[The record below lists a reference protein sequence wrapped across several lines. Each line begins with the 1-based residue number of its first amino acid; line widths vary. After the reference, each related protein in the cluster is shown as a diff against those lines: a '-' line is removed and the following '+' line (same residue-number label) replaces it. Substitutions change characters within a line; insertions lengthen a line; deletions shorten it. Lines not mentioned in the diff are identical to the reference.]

1 MAVYVCTML
10 VLCIFSVLE
19 IAINKSP
26 KAATIRHIMAIFSF
40 GMLIFVTIFRSTSV
54 GGDLVNYEMM
64 FYNFN
69 DPDYLKEWGSWHYD
83 VGFVFLNW
91 LIGRFTTNF
100 HTFMVTIGLLTWLPL
115 ICCIKKY
122 SQNISLS
129 LVMLLAVGEYSYLFS
144 GLRQGLAMAIV
155 FFAAMQLA
163 EGHRV
168 RYFLFL
174 VIAVSIHSTAIIGV
188 LFWLVAITKRKD
200 FFILKV
206 ASLFFV
212 FSSIALIGIPYLVS
226 QYETNDYSEFIVSG
240 EGWKLL
246 LFIAMIMVVCSVLR
260 KHIPYSIHNVDQ
272 FAFNS
277 CLIASL
283 VQILALGFSLLTRLI
298 EYFTAFFTILIP
310 NIVMKEK
317 GRANKMII
325 ILCVLAI
332 SSLYYFYILH
342 QNLSRIVP
350 YRFY

>member
-26 KAATIRHIMAIFSF
+26 KAATIRHIMAVFSF
-40 GMLIFVTIFRSTSV
+40 GVLIFVTIFRSTSV
-54 GGDLVNYEMM
+54 GGDLVNYEIK

-69 DPDYLKEWGSWHYD
+69 DPDYLKEWGSWHYE
-83 VGFVFLNW
+83 VGFVLLNW

-100 HTFMVTIGLLTWLPL
+100 HTFIAVIGVLTWLPL

-122 SQNISLS
+122 SQNISMS
-129 LVMLLAVGEYSYLFS
+129 LVILLALGEFSHLFS
-144 GLRQGLAMAIV
+144 GIRQGLAMAIL

-174 VIAVSIHSTAIIGV
+174 AIAVSIHSTAIIGV
-188 LFWLVAITKRKD
+188 LFWLVASTKRKE
-200 FFILKV
+200 FLFLK
-206 ASLFFV
+206 AAALFFA
-212 FSSIALIGIPYLVS
+212 FSSIVLIGIPHLIHLYKIK
-226 QYETNDYSEFIVSG
+226 DYSDIIVSG

-246 LFIAMIMVVCSVLR
+246 LFIAGIMVVCSVLR
-260 KHIPYSIHNVDQ
+260 KHTPYSIRNVDQ

-332 SSLYYFYILH
+332 SSLYYFYGLH
-342 QNLSRIVP
+342 LNLSRIVP